1 MPSKECFLC
10 SLQQD
15 KRGRR
20 SYIILC
26 LMSFCKN
33 MLVMVLT
40 ITCLNVHA
48 QETTTTPWTFSLET
62 HVGQIV
68 KHSPKFIP
76 DVKGI
81 STGLELGYERRSR
94 GDKPWQ
100 HGLKYPIY
108 GYALALWDY
117 GDPEIFGQS
126 VSAYTHISLPLYRH
140 KAKSLYFRMGWGLG
154 YISKFF
160 DKIENPTNNV
170 VGSPWNLMIPVSISW
185 DQRIHKKYTLK
196 AGIAFSHWS
205 NGKIG
210 LPNLGVNTLSL
221 NLGIRQSQL
230 PLNPSA
236 FKMHELPAY
245 RKWGVHARFSLGFL
259 EGFIPDGPVYQ
270 VPVFDVAGV
279 WRNAY
284 TNKVMFGM
292 EYEFFGNIY
301 AFVKHNLQFT
311 DPAEQ
316 RRESTRIAIFV
327 GDEFRFHHLGVAF
340 YIGVYTRKSFLQP
353 KAFYE
358 KFNLRYYLY
367 DIDQQK
373 RFNTFLDITLKAH
386 LIDAEYFSF
395 GLGVEF

>member
-1 MPSKECFLC
+1 MLIV
-10 SLQQD
+10 LQ
-15 KRGRR
+15 
-20 SYIILC
+20 
-26 LMSFCKN
+26 
-33 MLVMVLT
+33 
-40 ITCLNVHA
+40 A
-48 QETTTTPWTFSLET
+48 QSQEMTPTPWTFAIEA
-62 HVGQIV
+62 HVGQVV

-81 STGLELGYERRSR
+81 SSGLEFSYERRSR

-100 HGLKYPIY
+100 QGLKYPIY
-108 GYALALWDY
+108 GYTFALWDY

-126 VSAYTHISLPLYRH
+126 ISAYTHISLPLYRH
-140 KAKSLYFRMGWGLG
+140 RSSTAFFRMGWGLG
-154 YISKFF
+154 YVNRFF

-170 VGSPWNLMIPVSISW
+170 VGSPWNLMIPVSITW
-185 DQRIHKKYTLK
+185 DQRIHKKYALK

-210 LPNLGVNTLSL
+210 LPNLGINTLSL
-221 NLGIRQSQL
+221 NLGLRFSEQPMEPNTFRNFDL
-230 PLNPSA
+230 PT
-236 FKMHELPAY
+236 Y
-245 RKWGVHARFSLGFL
+245 RKWGVHARFSMGFL
-259 EGFIPDGPVYQ
+259 EGFIPDGPIYR
-270 VPVFDVAGV
+270 VPIFNVAGV

-284 TNKVMFGM
+284 TNKVMLGM
-292 EYEFFGNIY
+292 EYEFFGNIH
-301 AFVKHNLQFT
+301 AFVQHNLQFT

-316 RRESTRIAIFV
+316 RRQSTRMAVFV

-340 YIGVYTRKSFLQP
+340 YIGIYMGKSFLQP

-367 DIDQQK
+367 DLDEQK

-395 GLGVEF
+395 GVGVEF